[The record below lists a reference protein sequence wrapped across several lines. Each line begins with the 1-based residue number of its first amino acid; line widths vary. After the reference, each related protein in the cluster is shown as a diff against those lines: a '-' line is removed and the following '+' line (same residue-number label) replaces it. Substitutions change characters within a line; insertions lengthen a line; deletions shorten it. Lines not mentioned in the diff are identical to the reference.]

1 MITYTINNIKINIEK
16 KKVKNINIKVHSDM
30 QVYVSCP
37 KRANIEYVKK
47 IIFNKKDWIEN
58 RIRNLKEREKQENKE
73 YISGEE
79 HYFNGRK
86 YNLKIYHIAK
96 SKKSYIYIDKENYE
110 FINMYIPESATVE
123 HKEKLMNNF
132 YKENLIPKINE
143 YMEKWSLTLNIRPKG
158 YKLRKMKTLWGSCNI
173 TKQTILFNT
182 ELAKKSDQAIEY
194 VVVHELMHLIEKY
207 HNKRF
212 YSLLDYYYPNWKTS
226 YQMLK

>member
-1 MITYTINNIKINIEK
+1 MITYTIKNIKINIEK

-47 IIFNKKDWIEN
+47 VIVNKIDWIEN
-58 RIRNLKEREKQENKE
+58 RMQKLKEIKQQESKK
-73 YISGEE
+73 YVSGEE
-79 HYFNGRK
+79 HYFNGKK
-86 YNLKIYHIAK
+86 YILKINPVEKAK
-96 SKKSYIYIDKENYE
+96 LSYIKIEDQRY
-110 FINMYIPESATVE
+110 INMYIPENTTIE
-123 HKEKLMNNF
+123 NKEKLMKKF

-143 YMEKWSLTLNIRPKG
+143 YIAKWSLVLNVNPKG

-182 ELAKKSDQAIEY
+182 ELAKKSDEAIEY
-194 VVVHELMHLIEKY
+194 VVVHELMHLIERY

-212 YSLLDYYYPNWKTS
+212 YSLLDYYYPNWKKS
-226 YQMLK
+226 CQMLK

>member
-1 MITYTINNIKINIEK
+1 MITYTIKNIKINIEK
-16 KKVKNINIKVHSDM
+16 KKVKNINIKIHSDK

-37 KRANIEYVKK
+37 KRANIEYVKQ
-47 IIFNKKDWIEN
+47 IILSKLNWIEN
-58 RIRNLKEREKQENKE
+58 RIQKLKEKEQQENKKYVSE
-73 YISGEE
+73 EE
-79 HYFNGRK
+79 HYFNGKR
-86 YNLKIYHIAK
+86 YILKIYPVEK
-96 SKKSYIYIDKENYE
+96 TKLSYIKIKEQRY
-110 FINMYIPESATVE
+110 INMYIPENTTLE
-123 HKEKLMNNF
+123 NKEKLMNNF
-132 YKENLIPKINE
+132 YKESLIPKINE
-143 YMEKWSLTLNIRPKG
+143 YMEKWSLILNVKPKG

-212 YSLLDYYYPNWKTS
+212 YSLLDYYYPNWKIS

>member
-1 MITYTINNIKINIEK
+1 MITYTIKNIKINIEK

-37 KRANIEYVKK
+37 KRANIEYVKQ
-47 IIFNKKDWIEN
+47 IILSKLNWLEN
-58 RIRNLKEREKQENKE
+58 QIQKLKEREQQENKKYVSE
-73 YISGEE
+73 EE
-79 HYFNGRK
+79 HYFNGKK
-86 YNLKIYHIAK
+86 YILKINPVEKAK
-96 SKKSYIYIDKENYE
+96 LSYIKIEDQRY
-110 FINMYIPESATVE
+110 INMYIPENTTIE
-123 HKEKLMNNF
+123 NKEKLMNNF

-182 ELAKKSDQAIEY
+182 ELAKKRDQAIEY

>member
-1 MITYTINNIKINIEK
+1 MITYTIKNIKINIEK
-16 KKVKNINIKVHSDM
+16 KKVKNINIKVHSDK

-37 KRANIEYVKK
+37 KGANIEYVKQ
-47 IIFNKKDWIEN
+47 IILNKLNWIET
-58 RIRNLKEREKQENKE
+58 RIQKLKEREQQENKKYVSE
-73 YISGEE
+73 EE
-79 HYFNGRK
+79 HYFNGKK
-86 YNLKIYHIAK
+86 YILEIYPVEK
-96 SKKSYIYIDKENYE
+96 EKLSYIKIKEQRY
-110 FINMYIPESATVE
+110 INMYIPENTTLE
-123 HKEKLMNNF
+123 NKEKLMNNF
-132 YKENLIPKINE
+132 YKESLIPKINE
-143 YMEKWSLTLNIRPKG
+143 YMEKWSLILNVKPKG

-212 YSLLDYYYPNWKTS
+212 YSLLDYYYPNWKIS

>member
-1 MITYTINNIKINIEK
+1 MITYTIKIIKVNIEK

-37 KRANIEYVKK
+37 KRVDTEYVKK
-47 IIFNKKDWIEN
+47 IVLNKLDWIES
-58 RIRNLKEREKQENKE
+58 RIQKIKEREQQENKK

-79 HYFNGRK
+79 HYFNGKK
-86 YNLKIYHIAK
+86 YILKINPVEKAK
-96 SKKSYIYIDKENYE
+96 LSYIKIEDQRY
-110 FINMYIPESATVE
+110 INMYIPENTTIE
-123 HKEKLMNNF
+123 NKEKLMNNF

-143 YMEKWSLTLNIRPKG
+143 YIAKWSLVLNVNPKE

-182 ELAKKSDQAIEY
+182 ELAKKSDKAIEY
-194 VVVHELMHLIEKY
+194 VVVHELMHLIERY

-212 YSLLDYYYPNWKTS
+212 YSLLDYYYPNWKIG

>member
-1 MITYTINNIKINIEK
+1 MMTYTIKNIKINIEK

-37 KRANIEYVKK
+37 RRVDIEYVKK
-47 IIFNKKDWIEN
+47 IVLNKLDWIES
-58 RIRNLKEREKQENKE
+58 RIQKIKEREQQENKK
-73 YISGEE
+73 YVSGEE
-79 HYFNGRK
+79 HYFNGKK
-86 YNLKIYHIAK
+86 YILKINPVEKAK
-96 SKKSYIYIDKENYE
+96 LAYIKIEDQKY
-110 FINMYIPESATVE
+110 INMYIPENTTIE
-123 HKEKLMNNF
+123 NKEKLMRKF
-132 YKENLIPKINE
+132 YEKNLIPKINE
-143 YMEKWSLTLNIRPKG
+143 YIAKWSLKLNVNPKG

-182 ELAKKSDQAIEY
+182 ELAKKSDKAIEY

-212 YSLLDYYYPNWKTS
+212 YSLLNYYYPNWKMC